1 MCKDPDCQF
10 CYQKLRD
17 FVIGRKGFSHDLVR
31 NNLMYPF
38 KKGLF
43 SLNSNMKAVKL
54 AALEA
59 GNFHL
64 ATKPVGQEASVEA
77 VEMTMKRL

>member
-1 MCKDPDCQF
+1 
-10 CYQKLRD
+10 
-17 FVIGRKGFSHDLVR
+17 
-31 NNLMYPF
+31 MYPF

-43 SLNSNMKAVKL
+43 SLNSNMNAVKL

-64 ATKPVGQEASVEA
+64 ATKAVGQEAFVEA
-77 VEMTMKRL
+77 LEMTMKRLSSPVPTDVGRRVLTDPFWAII

>member
-1 MCKDPDCQF
+1 MF
-10 CYQKLRD
+10 
-17 FVIGRKGFSHDLVR
+17 
-31 NNLMYPF
+31 PF

-43 SLNSNMKAVKL
+43 SLNSNTEAVKL

-64 ATKPVGQEASVEA
+64 ATKPVEQEAFLQTL
-77 VEMTMKRL
+77 EMAMKSL